1 MKFTTA
7 GDYMADYDGML
18 GTTDTNFVSSDI
30 EENAPSG
37 EYLKR
42 LNEEAKQKA
51 EKNGSFRNP
60 GSWREPGKFQSV
72 TTTVRDKEQIYDI
85 KVEREVAEII
95 NTILLRENSLMRYE
109 LNIKFPWETE

>member
-7 GDYMADYDGML
+7 GDYMADV
-18 GTTDTNFVSSDI
+18 NFVSSDI

-37 EYLKR
+37 NYLTK
-42 LNEEAKQKA
+42 
-51 EKNGSFRNP
+51 
-60 GSWREPGKFQSV
+60 
-72 TTTVRDKEQIYDI
+72 VRDKEQIYNI

-95 NTILLRENSLMRYE
+95 NLILLRENSLMRYE

>member
-1 MKFTTA
+1 MNDMKFTTA
-7 GDYMADYDGML
+7 GDYMADYDRML

-37 EYLKR
+37 NYLTK
-42 LNEEAKQKA
+42 
-51 EKNGSFRNP
+51 
-60 GSWREPGKFQSV
+60 
-72 TTTVRDKEQIYDI
+72 VRDKEQIYNI

-95 NTILLRENSLMRYE
+95 NLILLRENALMRYE

>member
-1 MKFTTA
+1 MNDMKFTTA
-7 GDYMADYDGML
+7 GDYMADV
-18 GTTDTNFVSSDI
+18 NFVSSDI

-37 EYLKR
+37 NYLTK
-42 LNEEAKQKA
+42 
-51 EKNGSFRNP
+51 
-60 GSWREPGKFQSV
+60 
-72 TTTVRDKEQIYDI
+72 VRDKEQIYNI